1 MDESRH
7 LSNNGES
14 LPSRDVVLALAAT
27 EAAIALRS
35 VSSSSEARSDYTATS
50 LSNFDT
56 ALDMTTKKLTAPPI
70 STAPIDIPIWP
81 TPTMVDM
88 PSVQAGLNMT
98 SRCSSA
104 SVGDTTT
111 DEVSSE
117 MKEKRAKQS
126 SNHKKSYVWRH
137 FRHPKKASFL
147 SEDDS
152 IVEEDKAKTE
162 CIHCGAILAF
172 NQSGTT
178 TTMLNHLKSRHGN
191 ITAVEEEKRR
201 EERLINGLTKN
212 KPSKNKNPIK
222 SRKKPILQDSP
233 NIKIKCEG
241 ASFFSDVKSE
251 PVPYYNDSASMA
263 LNLSTNDRVSPRV
276 FLVCACL
283 LDSKCPLTICDWFG
297 G

>member
-7 LSNNGES
+7 LSNNAES
-14 LPSRDVVLALAAT
+14 LPPTRDVVLALAAT
-27 EAAIALRS
+27 EAAIALRTA
-35 VSSSSEARSDYTATS
+35 SSNTEAARSDFTATS
-50 LSNFDT
+50 LANFDT
-56 ALDMTTKKLTAPPI
+56 ALDMTTKKMTPTPI
-70 STAPIDIPIWP
+70 SNPIDIPIWP
-81 TPTMVDM
+81 TPTMVEM
-88 PSVQAGLNMT
+88 PTMQPGLNMT

-104 SVGDTTT
+104 SVGDVTA

-117 MKEKRAKQS
+117 IKEKRAKQT

-137 FRHPKKASFL
+137 FRHPKKTSFL
-147 SEDDS
+147 SEEDS
-152 IVEEDKAKTE
+152 IIEEDKAKTE

-233 NIKIKCEG
+233 NMKIKCET
-241 ASFFSDVKSE
+241 SNFFSDIKSE
-251 PVPYYNDSASMA
+251 AVPYYNDSASMA
-263 LNLSTNDRVSPRV
+263 LNLSTNDRVSS
-276 FLVCACL
+276 CL
-283 LDSKCPLTICDWFG
+283 HVKRNVL
-297 G
+297 